1 MKTVAIL
8 PGAGRGRRLAGDRPK
23 AFVVLG
29 GRTLLEH
36 AAAAIEACPDV
47 DAFVVAAPAGWED
60 RAREIAKG
68 FSKLIAVTSGA
79 ETRQGSV
86 HLALAEV
93 PEDFD
98 AVVCH
103 DVARP
108 LASPKLFS
116 AVLSALDR
124 ADGVVPAVAV
134 SDTVKRVADGVVV
147 ETLVRDELVLV
158 QTPQAFHRRA
168 LHDAHRRA
176 AAEGIT
182 ATDDAALVERAGYR
196 VVLVDGEEGN
206 LKVTRPDDLRRAEAL
221 LRADG

>member
-8 PGAGRGRRLAGDRPK
+8 PGAGRGRRLAGGRPK
-23 AFVVLG
+23 SFVELR

-36 AAAAIEACPDV
+36 AAAVIEACPDV
-47 DAFVVAAPAGWED
+47 DAFVVAVPAGWED
-60 RAREIAKG
+60 RAREIAG
-68 FSKLIAVTSGA
+68 GSSKLIAVTSGA

-86 HLALAEV
+86 PLALAEV

-116 AVLSALDR
+116 AVLGALDH
-124 ADGVVPAVAV
+124 ADGAVPAVAA
-134 SDTVKRVADGVVV
+134 SDTIKRVTDGVVV

-168 LHDAHRRA
+168 LSEAHRRA
-176 AAEGIT
+176 AAEGVT

-196 VVLVDGEEGN
+196 VVVVAGEEGN

-221 LRADG
+221 LRDDG